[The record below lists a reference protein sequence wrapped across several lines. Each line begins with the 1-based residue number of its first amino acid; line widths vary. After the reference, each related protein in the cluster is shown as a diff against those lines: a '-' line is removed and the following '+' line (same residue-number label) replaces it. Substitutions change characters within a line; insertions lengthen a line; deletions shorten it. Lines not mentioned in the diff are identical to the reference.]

1 MYFLTGA
8 PNGSPK
14 KNNIFK
20 EGGPTTDPMFKK
32 KTPTEKDTIDTVLL
46 SLKPM
51 KVQSTVEM
59 NGVTGWWRKVQNLVK
74 RIANAADR
82 GEI

>member
-1 MYFLTGA
+1 
-8 PNGSPK
+8 
-14 KNNIFK
+14 
-20 EGGPTTDPMFKK
+20 MFKK